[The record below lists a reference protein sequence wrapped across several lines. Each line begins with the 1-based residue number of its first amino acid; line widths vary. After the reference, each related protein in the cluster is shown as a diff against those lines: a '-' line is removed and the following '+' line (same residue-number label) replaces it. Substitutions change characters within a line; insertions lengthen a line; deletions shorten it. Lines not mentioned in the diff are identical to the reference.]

1 MIRRLVNVALVI
13 AVMAVTNVSIAQ
25 VINVDIHGNSY
36 GGTVQNYTGGSAN
49 GPIASGTT
57 WNHFNLGAASP
68 NGQTLLNLVDD
79 SGAATTVDVA
89 FGTGW
94 AGSYG
99 DAAPN
104 HLQGDKALIS
114 GGGTGTFTIS
124 GLTPGGSYN
133 IALITD
139 GASFASDYTIGGT
152 TLTTTGGSAGTN
164 VNGPLTFTDGVTHV
178 LFSNITAVGGVI
190 TVTVTAAPTWGIL
203 TGLQIEAQATAS
215 TPGTLIYGK

>member
-1 MIRRLVNVALVI
+1 MIRSLVNVALVI

-25 VINVDIHGNSY
+25 VINVDIQGTLY
-36 GGTVQNYTGGSAN
+36 GGTVQNYTGASAN

-94 AGSYG
+94 TGSYG

-104 HLQGDKALIS
+104 HLQGDKTLTS
-114 GGGTGTFTIS
+114 GGTGTFTIS

-139 GASFASDYTIGGT
+139 GASFSSDYTIGGT

-164 VNGPLTFTDGVTHV
+164 VNGPLTFTHGVTHV
-178 LFSNITAVGGVI
+178 LFSNITAAGGVI
-190 TVTVTAAPTWGIL
+190 PFTVTAAPTWGIL